1 LKGVANNNYKLS
13 GSLTQT
19 NAVCSKGADKSLQSL
34 SAHGNLNKK
43 YCQSGNKALSADC
56 DTDGFGLK
64 DKILDGAATDVTS
77 KPGERVN
84 AEVNDV
90 IRKAI
95 SRSIS

>member
-1 LKGVANNNYKLS
+1 M
-13 GSLTQT
+13 TQT